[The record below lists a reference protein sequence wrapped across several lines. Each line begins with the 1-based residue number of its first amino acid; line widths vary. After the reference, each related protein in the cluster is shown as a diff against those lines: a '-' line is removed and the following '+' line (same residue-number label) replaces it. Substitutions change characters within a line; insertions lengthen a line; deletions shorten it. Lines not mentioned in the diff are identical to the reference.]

1 MTRTNRQTRPTR
13 TDSTTDRTP
22 TTMREVSHTNPHG
35 DPSVTNRPFQRG
47 PVVAADGGR
56 RGARDEEP
64 DAEESRAEETHED
77 EESDD
82 ADATPMRDVDH
93 TPPYGD
99 GEEVDRVFERGG
111 SEEPVESE
119 E

>member
-1 MTRTNRQTRPTR
+1 
-13 TDSTTDRTP
+13 
-22 TTMREVSHTNPHG
+22 MREVSHTNPHG

-56 RGARDEEP
+56 RGARDEE
-64 DAEESRAEETHED
+64 
-77 EESDD
+77 SDD
-82 ADATPMRDVDH
+82 ADATPMKDVDH

>member
-1 MTRTNRQTRPTR
+1 M
-13 TDSTTDRTP
+13 S
-22 TTMREVSHTNPHG
+22 EVSHTNPHG

-56 RGARDEEP
+56 RGARDE
-64 DAEESRAEETHED
+64 DD
-77 EESDD
+77 ESDD
-82 ADATPMRDVDH
+82 EEADATPMRDVDH

-111 SEEPVESE
+111 SEEPVETE